1 MIVILTWL
9 LVAKMLKFFVLIL
22 VDSYSSKRESTGQ
35 KKKSLS
41 PVKQSH
47 DLFVQ
52 SSRSFYNTFD
62 RHFFLVCNG
71 FASALFY
78 LLEDYQAFLWFEF
91 WVCAVSQISAHM
103 NNYFSLQYSK
113 GSILILPRRVSS
125 HVTLSFQKFQNY
137 TEMTL
142 FVTAQKW
149 TLILLSPCKRP
160 LCLCLLLEA
169 EMHESISQA
178 T

>member
-1 MIVILTWL
+1 
-9 LVAKMLKFFVLIL
+9 MLKFFVLIL

-78 LLEDYQAFLWFEF
+78 LLDTRHFYGLNFEF
-91 WVCAVSQISAHM
+91 ALFHK
-103 NNYFSLQYSK
+103 LQR
-113 GSILILPRRVSS
+113 I
-125 HVTLSFQKFQNY
+125 
-137 TEMTL
+137 
-142 FVTAQKW
+142 
-149 TLILLSPCKRP
+149 
-160 LCLCLLLEA
+160 
-169 EMHESISQA
+169 
-178 T
+178 